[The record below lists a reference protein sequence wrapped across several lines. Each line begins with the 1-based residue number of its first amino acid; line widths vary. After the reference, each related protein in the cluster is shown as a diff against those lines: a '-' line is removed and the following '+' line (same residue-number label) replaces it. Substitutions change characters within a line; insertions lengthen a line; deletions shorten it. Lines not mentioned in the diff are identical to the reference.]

1 MHHRFSFFKVRAPK
15 QGFTLVE
22 LLVVIVVIGLL
33 AGLSVPAIGR
43 AQATARTA
51 QCASNMRQI
60 VQGLILWIGNN
71 DGYMPYY
78 NSGLYYWMA
87 EVSRNSNTP
96 GGTTLPYFGHN
107 PLRAGESA
115 STVWICPANNPFQSK
130 SGTLRDCSYGINGKV
145 VPNWTNSAP
154 VRFITLTKPSKC
166 VAITD
171 WNLQSVNPANKITAD
186 SDMATPHT
194 KGMNI
199 AFWDSHV
206 EYTNAIPS
214 YTNAIFSR

>member
-1 MHHRFSFFKVRAPK
+1 MVSLRRSRVAR
-15 QGFTLVE
+15 GFTLVE

-43 AQATARTA
+43 AQASARTA

-60 VQGLILWIGNN
+60 VQGLLQWSANN
-71 DGYMPYY
+71 ETYLPCFVTSVS
-78 NSGLYYWMA
+78 NSPGYYWYA
-87 EVSRNSNTP
+87 EVSRNANTP
-96 GGTTLPYFGHN
+96 GGTTLPYCGHN
-107 PLRAGESA
+107 PLLKGESA
-115 STVWICPANNPFQSK
+115 STVWICPANNPFKSK
-130 SGTLRDCSYGINGKV
+130 LATTKDCSYGINGKA
-145 VPNWTNSAP
+145 VPNSPGSSQVKMVN
-154 VRFITLTKPSKC
+154 ITKPSRC

-171 WNLQSVNPANKITAD
+171 WNLKSGNQNKITAD
-186 SDMATPHT
+186 ADMATPHNN
-194 KGMNI
+194 GMNI

>member
-1 MHHRFSFFKVRAPK
+1 MGRFSTLRLNSRS
-15 QGFTLVE
+15 FTLVE
-22 LLVVIVVIGLL
+22 LLVVIVIIGLL
-33 AGLSVPAIGR
+33 AGLSIPVIGR

-78 NSGLYYWMA
+78 INSAPYYWMA

-96 GGTTLPYFGHN
+96 GGPTLPYFGHN
-107 PLRAGESA
+107 PLKAGESA
-115 STVWICPANNPFQSK
+115 STVWICPANNPFKST
-130 SGTLRDCSYGINGKV
+130 SGTLRDCSYGINGRV
-145 VPNWTNSAP
+145 IPNWTNSTP
-154 VRFITLTKPSKC
+154 VRFISLTKPSRC
-166 VAITD
+166 VAIAD
-171 WNLQSVNPANKITAD
+171 WNLQSANVCRVSAD
-186 SDMATPHT
+186 SDMATPHN
-194 KGMNI
+194 KGLNI

-214 YTNAIFSR
+214 TTNDIFRR

>member
-1 MHHRFSFFKVRAPK
+1 MVSLRRSRVAR
-15 QGFTLVE
+15 GFTLVE

-43 AQATARTA
+43 AQASARTA

-60 VQGLILWIGNN
+60 VQGLIMWIGNN
-71 DGYMPYY
+71 DGFMPYY
-78 NSGLYYWMA
+78 NNSLWYWNA
-87 EVSRNSNTP
+87 EVSRNPNTP
-96 GGTTLPYFGHN
+96 GGPTLPYFGHN
-107 PLRAGESA
+107 PLKAGESA
-115 STVWICPANNPFQSK
+115 STVWICPANNPFKSK

-145 VPNWTNSAP
+145 VPNFTNSTP
-154 VRFITLTKPSKC
+154 VKFINLTKPSRC
-166 VAITD
+166 VAIVD
-171 WNLQSVNPANKITAD
+171 WNLQSDNVSRISAD
-186 SDMATPHT
+186 TDMATPHN
-194 KGMNI
+194 KGLNI